1 MNRSYIIFLLSTWFS
16 LSSLFG
22 QEPVDHLKKRI
33 SLDLKETELKAALP
47 KIGEAGSFQFS
58 YNSSIIPGDS
68 LVRIEV
74 SDQKVEDILADLLGS
89 DIRYKVLGNHI
100 ILLPE
105 ANRKSSKNERKIQY
119 TLTGYIYDAFTGEI
133 ISQAS
138 IYDVDERLV
147 SSTNHE
153 GFYSLNLPSNQ
164 DQRLISYSKS
174 GYNDTVIVI
183 RPKDIASINIQ
194 LVPKPVVPE
203 EQVLKGLPQVA
214 LHDRTLVAAL
224 VPGKAMTASENIP
237 VIEERPFQIS
247 FLPFLGSNHVVS
259 GLITNKVSIN
269 VLAGYSEG
277 VRGLELGS
285 LLNIA
290 RNDVSGVQVGGFG
303 NIVGKDT
310 RGVQLAGF
318 FNVNGG
324 SYTGLQVAGF
334 SNLVMDTIRGVQLA
348 GFSNALRGPMYGP
361 QISGFAN
368 FTSQNVD
375 GVQISGFTNVA
386 FGDVKVAQVT
396 GFVNVGLKDVKLA
409 QTAGFANVAVGD
421 VRAAQL
427 SGFANYCK
435 NVRGVQASGFT
446 NIASGESKG
455 IQVSGFLNYATN
467 LSGLQVAPFN
477 ICDTVSSG
485 MPIGVLSF
493 VRKGYHTLEF
503 TTDELFRANISF
515 KTGVRRFYNI
525 LTAGLNEDWV
535 HAGYG
540 LGTQLGFSE
549 RWKMSLDISS
559 SLVLNQQF
567 PLERYYLHIKFS
579 PKIDFRLFK
588 FLTLTAGPSLNM
600 FGDIDVTSSEYYSP
614 SLLFS
619 YPVGGY
625 QKENSEILT
634 WIGGSVGIRF

>member
-1 MNRSYIIFLLSTWFS
+1 M
-16 LSSLFG
+16 
-22 QEPVDHLKKRI
+22 
-33 SLDLKETELKAALP
+33 
-47 KIGEAGSFQFS
+47 
-58 YNSSIIPGDS
+58 
-68 LVRIEV
+68 
-74 SDQKVEDILADLLGS
+74 GS

-105 ANRKSSKNERKIQY
+105 ANRKSSKSERKIQY

-147 SSTNHE
+147 SSTDQD

-164 DQRLISYSKS
+164 EKRWISYSKT

-183 RPKDIASINIQ
+183 RPKDLTSANIQ
-194 LVPKPVVPE
+194 LVPKPVVPG
-203 EQVLKGLPQVA
+203 EQALKSLPPVA

-237 VIEERPFQIS
+237 IIEERFFQIS
-247 FLPFLGSNHVVS
+247 FLPFIGSNHVVS

-277 VRGLELGS
+277 VSGLELGS
-285 LLNIA
+285 LLNIV

-375 GVQISGFTNVA
+375 GLQISGFTNVA
-386 FGDVKVAQVT
+386 LGDVKVAQVT

-409 QTAGFANVAVGD
+409 QTAGFANIAIGD
-421 VRAAQL
+421 VKAAQI
-427 SGFANYCK
+427 SGFANYC
-435 NVRGVQASGFT
+435 NNTGGLQASGFA
-446 NIASGESKG
+446 NIVSGKNKG
-455 IQVSGFLNYATN
+455 IQVSGFLNYATDLN
-467 LSGLQVAPFN
+467 GFQLAPFN

-493 VRKGYHTLEF
+493 VRKGYHSLEF
-503 TTDELFRANISF
+503 TTDEFFRANISF

-540 LGTQLGFSE
+540 LGTQLRFSE
-549 RWKMSLDISS
+549 RWKMSLDLSS
-559 SLVLNQQF
+559 SFVINKQF
-567 PLERYYLHIKFS
+567 PLENYYLHLKFS
-579 PKIDFRLFK
+579 PKIDFKIFK

-600 FGDIDVTSSEYYSP
+600 FGDIDVTSSEYYTP

-625 QKENSEILT
+625 QEDNSEILT
-634 WIGGSVGIRF
+634 WVGGTIGIRF